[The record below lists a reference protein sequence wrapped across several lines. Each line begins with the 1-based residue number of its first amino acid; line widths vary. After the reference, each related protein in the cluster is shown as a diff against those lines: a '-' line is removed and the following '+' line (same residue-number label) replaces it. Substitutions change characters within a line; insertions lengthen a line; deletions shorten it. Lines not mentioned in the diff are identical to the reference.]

1 MRLHDLFEIGGK
13 VTRVAGDNLELD
25 GGAVKID
32 LKKFDVDMSTPNKP
46 KLKKKKPSAQA
57 GTNSIRPGQDLEI
70 ATEDEIDEGV
80 NDPHIF
86 KAIFLAGGPGSG
98 KSFVSKKLLGG
109 TGLKVVNSDDVYEYL
124 MTKQDL
130 ELKPEVIG
138 SPQGQ
143 EVRAKAKSMTKSR
156 EAQYIDGRLGL
167 VIDGTGKDP
176 NLIERHVNK
185 LRAIGYDV
193 GMIFVNTNLEIAQ
206 QRNLERNRSL
216 PPEMVEKIW
225 NDTQQNIM
233 KYQQIFKADNFFI
246 VDNSGGLEDPTRS
259 ENFDKVYNNTQKFI
273 NAPVG
278 KKATK
283 WIEKE
288 KQEQLKQ

>member
-32 LKKFDVDMSTPNKP
+32 LKKFDIDMEDPNKP

-57 GTNSIRPGQDLEI
+57 GTNTIRPGQELEI

-124 MTKQDL
+124 MTQQDL

-143 EVRAKAKSMTKSR
+143 EIRSQAKKLIKSR
-156 EAQYIDGRLGL
+156 EQQYIDGRLGL

-176 NLIERHVNK
+176 DLIERHANK
-185 LRAIGYDV
+185 LRSIGYDV
-193 GMIFVNTNLEIAQ
+193 GMIFVNTDLDMAQ
-206 QRNLERNRSL
+206 QRNLQRKRQL
-216 PPEMVEKIW
+216 PPEMVEEIW
-225 NDTQQNIM
+225 NNTQQNIM
-233 KYQQIFKADNFFI
+233 KYQQIFKADKFFV

-259 ENFDKVYNNTQKFI
+259 KNFDKVYNNTQRFI

-283 WIEKE
+283 WIENE
-288 KQEQLKQ
+288 KKKLEK

>member
-32 LKKFDVDMSTPNKP
+32 LKKFDIDMEDPNKP

-57 GTNSIRPGQDLEI
+57 GTNTIRPGQELEI

-124 MTKQDL
+124 MTQQDL

-143 EVRAKAKSMTKSR
+143 EIRSQAKKLIKSR
-156 EAQYIDGRLGL
+156 EQQYIDCRLGL

-176 NLIERHVNK
+176 DLIERHANK
-185 LRAIGYDV
+185 LRSIGYDV
-193 GMIFVNTNLEIAQ
+193 GMIFVNTDLDMAQ
-206 QRNLERNRSL
+206 QRNLQRKRQL
-216 PPEMVEKIW
+216 PPEMVEEIW
-225 NDTQQNIM
+225 NNTQQNIM
-233 KYQQIFKADNFFI
+233 KYQQIFKADKFFI

-259 ENFDKVYNNTQKFI
+259 KNFDKVYNNTQRFI

-283 WIEKE
+283 WIENE
-288 KQEQLKQ
+288 KKKLEK

>member
-1 MRLHDLFEIGGK
+1 MED
-13 VTRVAGDNLELD
+13 
-25 GGAVKID
+25 
-32 LKKFDVDMSTPNKP
+32 PNKP

-57 GTNSIRPGQDLEI
+57 GTNTIRPGQELEI

-124 MTKQDL
+124 MTQQDL

-143 EVRAKAKSMTKSR
+143 EIRSQAKKLIKSR
-156 EAQYIDGRLGL
+156 EQQYIDGRLGL

-176 NLIERHVNK
+176 DLIERHANK
-185 LRAIGYDV
+185 LRSIGYDV
-193 GMIFVNTNLEIAQ
+193 GMIFVNTDLDMAQ
-206 QRNLERNRSL
+206 QRNLQRKRQL
-216 PPEMVEKIW
+216 PPEMVEEIW
-225 NDTQQNIM
+225 NNTQQNIM
-233 KYQQIFKADNFFI
+233 KYQQIFKADKFFI

-259 ENFDKVYNNTQKFI
+259 KNFDKVYNNTQRFI

-283 WIEKE
+283 WIENE
-288 KQEQLKQ
+288 KKKLEK

>member
-32 LKKFDVDMSTPNKP
+32 LKKFDIDMEDPNKP

-57 GTNSIRPGQDLEI
+57 GTNTIRPGQELEI

-80 NDPHIF
+80 TDPHIF

-124 MTKQDL
+124 MTQQDL

-143 EVRAKAKSMTKSR
+143 EIRSQAKKLIKSR
-156 EAQYIDGRLGL
+156 EQQHIDGRLGL

-176 NLIERHVNK
+176 DLIERHANK
-185 LRAIGYDV
+185 LRSIGYDV
-193 GMIFVNTNLEIAQ
+193 GMIFVNTDLDMAQ
-206 QRNLERNRSL
+206 QRNLQRKRQH
-216 PPEMVEKIW
+216 PPEMVEEIW
-225 NDTQQNIM
+225 TNTQQNIM
-233 KYQQIFKADNFFI
+233 KYQQIFKADKFFI

-259 ENFDKVYNNTQKFI
+259 KNFDKVYNNTQRFI

-283 WIEKE
+283 WIENE
-288 KQEQLKQ
+288 KKKLEK

>member
-32 LKKFDVDMSTPNKP
+32 LKKFDIDMEDPNKP

-57 GTNSIRPGQDLEI
+57 GTNTIRPGQELEI

-124 MTKQDL
+124 MTQQDL

-143 EVRAKAKSMTKSR
+143 EIRSQAKKLIKSR
-156 EAQYIDGRLGL
+156 EQQYIDGRLGL

-176 NLIERHVNK
+176 DLIERHANK
-185 LRAIGYDV
+185 LRSIGYDV
-193 GMIFVNTNLEIAQ
+193 GMIFVNTDLDMAQ
-206 QRNLERNRSL
+206 QRNLQRKRQL
-216 PPEMVEKIW
+216 PPEMVEEIW
-225 NDTQQNIM
+225 NNTQQNIM
-233 KYQQIFKADNFFI
+233 KYQQIFKADKFFI

-259 ENFDKVYNNTQKFI
+259 KNFDKVYNNTQRFI

-283 WIEKE
+283 WIENE
-288 KQEQLKQ
+288 KKKLEK